1 MLLCSIA
8 LGICSSNLRLNFS
21 KSKLSIKQTKVR
33 TTTTNLNQIP
43 RIGPLPFNFSP
54 LPIIESR
61 GSAQLKR
68 ISEVLQSKIS
78 PSKSKNKLILP
89 SRFIISNAPNSTQN
103 LSNMMINHRN
113 SSQCKATSCNDTD
126 KLFFSPDKTKKN
138 KFCGNITKMGLTP
151 NTKEIKFQ
159 K

>member
-1 MLLCSIA
+1 MIT
-8 LGICSSNLRLNFS
+8 LGICGSNLQLNVKKS
-21 KSKLSIKQTKVR
+21 KSSVKQLKMKANTYV
-33 TTTTNLNQIP
+33 NQLP
-43 RIGPLPFNFSP
+43 RIGPSLPINFSP

-78 PSKSKNKLILP
+78 PCKSKNKLILP
-89 SRFIISNAPNSTQN
+89 SRFLLASNAPNSTQN
-103 LSNMMINHRN
+103 LSNMINHRT
-113 SSQCKATSCNDTD
+113 SSQCKPLNCNETD

-138 KFCGNITKMGLTP
+138 KFNGNITKIGLTT